1 MAPSASGTWKT
12 LSPQVWETVV
22 VPCDC
27 CGQVVAKRLWAV
39 EVAGE
44 ERRFCSPECEQ
55 LYRDYVVA
63 RRSG

>member
-1 MAPSASGTWKT
+1 
-12 LSPQVWETVV
+12 
-22 VPCDC
+22 
-27 CGQVVAKRLWAV
+27 VVAKRLWTV

-44 ERRFCSPECEQ
+44 ERRFCGQECEQ